1 MKNNIRQLTRNE
13 IPQVWGI
20 DRTELIEKLYVLK
33 EGKLL
38 LSKQRFD
45 MKGWPEGEPE
55 HYTPVL
61 LESFDRGAP
70 FWGVFEHDRL
80 VAAAS
85 VDPKKRGKNGSL
97 LQLSFLHVSHPQRGQ
112 GLARILFD
120 YCVEY
125 AKENGA
131 DGLYISSTPSENS
144 VNFYQHLGC
153 RLIDIPDPELY
164 EREPED
170 IHMVFYFI
178 KSNNA

>member
-13 IPQVWGI
+13 IPQVWEI

-45 MKGWPEGEPE
+45 MKGWPEGEAE

-70 FWGVFEHDRL
+70 FWGIFEHDRL

-97 LQLSFLHVSHPQRGQ
+97 LQLSFLHVSHLQRGQ

-178 KSNNA
+178 KPNNA

>member
-45 MKGWPEGEPE
+45 MKGWPEGEAE

-178 KSNNA
+178 KPNNA

>member
-13 IPQVWGI
+13 IPQVWEI

-33 EGKLL
+33 EGTLL
-38 LSKQRFD
+38 LSEHRFD
-45 MKGWPEGEPE
+45 MKGWPEGEAE

-70 FWGVFEHDRL
+70 FWGVFKLGQL

-85 VDPKKRGKNGSL
+85 VDPQKRGQNGTL
-97 LQLSFLHVSHPQRGQ
+97 LQLSFLHVSHQQRGQ

-120 YCVEY
+120 YCVKY
-125 AKENGA
+125 AKEKGA
-131 DGLYISSTPSENS
+131 GGLYISSTPSENS

-170 IHMVFYFI
+170 IHLVFHFI
-178 KSNNA
+178 EPNNA

>member
-45 MKGWPEGEPE
+45 MKGWPEGEAE

-131 DGLYISSTPSENS
+131 DGLYISSTSSENS

-178 KSNNA
+178 KPNNA

>member
-1 MKNNIRQLTRNE
+1 MKYTIRQLTRNE
-13 IPQVWGI
+13 IPQVWEI

-33 EGKLL
+33 EGTLF
-38 LSKQRFD
+38 LSEQRFD
-45 MKGWPEGEPE
+45 MKGWPEGEAE

-70 FWGVFEHDRL
+70 FWGVFKHGQL

-85 VDPKKRGKNGSL
+85 VDPQKRGQNEAL
-97 LQLSFLHVSHPQRGQ
+97 LQLSFLHVSHQQRGQ

-125 AKENGA
+125 AKKEGA
-131 DGLYISSTPSENS
+131 GGLYISSTPSENS
-144 VNFYQHLGC
+144 VDFYQHLGC

-170 IHMVFYFI
+170 IHLVFHFI
-178 KSNNA
+178 ESNNA

>member
-45 MKGWPEGEPE
+45 MKGWPEGEAE

>member
-13 IPQVWGI
+13 IPQVWEI

-45 MKGWPEGEPE
+45 MKGWPEGEAE

-70 FWGVFEHDRL
+70 FWGIFEHDRL

-178 KSNNA
+178 KPNNA

>member
-13 IPQVWGI
+13 IPQVWEI

-45 MKGWPEGEPE
+45 MKGWPEGEAE

-131 DGLYISSTPSENS
+131 DGLYISSTPFENS

-178 KSNNA
+178 KPNNA

>member
-13 IPQVWGI
+13 IPQVWEI

-33 EGKLL
+33 EGTLH
-38 LSKQRFD
+38 LSEQRFD
-45 MKGWPEGEPE
+45 MKGWPEGEAE

-70 FWGVFEHDRL
+70 FWGVFKQGQL

-85 VDPKKRGKNGSL
+85 VDPQKRGQNGTL
-97 LQLSFLHVSHPQRGQ
+97 LQLSFLHVSHQLRGQ

-125 AKENGA
+125 AKKKGA
-131 DGLYISSTPSENS
+131 GGLYISSTPSENS

-153 RLIDIPDPELY
+153 RLVDIPDPELY

-170 IHMVFYFI
+170 IHLVFHFI

>member
-1 MKNNIRQLTRNE
+1 MKNVIRQLTRNE
-13 IPQVWGI
+13 IPQVWEI
-20 DRTELIEKLYVLK
+20 DGTELIEKLYVLK

-38 LSKQRFD
+38 LSEQRFD
-45 MKGWPEGEPE
+45 MKGWPEGEAE

-70 FWGVFEHDRL
+70 FWGVFERDRL

-97 LQLSFLHVSHPQRGQ
+97 LQLSFLHVSHQQRGQ

-120 YCVEY
+120 YCVKY

-170 IHMVFYFI
+170 IHLVFYFI